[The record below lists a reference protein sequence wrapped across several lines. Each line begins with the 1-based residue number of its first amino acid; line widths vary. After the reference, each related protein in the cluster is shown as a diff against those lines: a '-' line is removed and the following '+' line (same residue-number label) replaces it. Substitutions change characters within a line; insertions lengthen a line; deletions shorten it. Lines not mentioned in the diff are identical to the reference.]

1 MMALSAGAVAGSMPE
16 RASDAVQ
23 WIVTLLVSQPLS
35 PSVPLATAPLSDG
48 AVLSTLIGLTVV
60 DDELSALSTA
70 VAVTDWSA
78 ASVETAVVPPPV
90 QLLIPER
97 ASEHAM
103 LMVTSPLFQPSPLG
117 CGLRDA
123 LMVGLVLSSLT
134 VTEPDP
140 RLPRWSVAVAVFVSP
155 AVLLVTESVAGVGPL
170 PTPEPRSL
178 ADHVRSTLFLLQPAA
193 LAAGESAAVT
203 TGPVLSRT

>member
-23 WIVTLLVSQPLS
+23 WIVTLLVYQPLS
-35 PSVPLATAPLSDG
+35 PSVPLATTPLSDG
-48 AVLSTLIGLTVV
+48 ALLSTLIGLTVV

-70 VAVTDWSA
+70 VAVMDWFA
-78 ASVETAVVPPPV
+78 ASVETVVVPPPV
-90 QLLIPER
+90 QLLMPER

-103 LMVTSPLFQPSPLG
+103 LIVTSPLFQPLALG

-123 LMVGLVLSSLT
+123 LIVGVVLSSLT
-134 VTEPDP
+134 VTEPEP

-155 AVLLVTESVAGVGPL
+155 PVLLVAGTVVGGG
-170 PTPEPRSL
+170 
-178 ADHVRSTLFLLQPAA
+178 A
-193 LAAGESAAVT
+193 LAAAPARSV
-203 TGPVLSRT
+203 